1 MGQMG
6 QPAAPGLWEYFV
18 LFLWS
23 GSTGP
28 GKAVGPLYGC
38 DGPESLLALA
48 RPVTGPPVPRAVPR
62 LHFP

>member
-1 MGQMG
+1 M
-6 QPAAPGLWEYFV
+6 
-18 LFLWS
+18 
-23 GSTGP
+23 GP